1 MQKIGAMKSPAALS
15 PAEREQRLKK
25 WASQSGVELSQL
37 DGMQR
42 GVVLAAL
49 VFLSFVG
56 GVPALRR
63 MVAYVLSHSG
73 LGLNSVLIGAV
84 VGTTGRAV
92 RKARQVAPKEFW
104 KKLQKARRGHPPPKL
119 RKEQVGPV
127 AKYLAEHPGCTVA
140 QVLGFIRQSFGVEM
154 DRLTLRRFL
163 ARYGLG
169 CLKQASVEDT
179 PLLSDAPPTE
189 EPSR

>member
-1 MQKIGAMKSPAALS
+1 MQKVRAMKSPAALGQ
-15 PAEREQRLKK
+15 AEREQYLEK

-49 VFLSFVG
+49 VFLCFVG
-56 GVPALRR
+56 EVAALRR
-63 MVAYVLSHSG
+63 MVAYLLSHSG
-73 LGLNSVLIGAV
+73 LGLSSVIIGAV
-84 VGTTGRAV
+84 VGTTDRAV

-104 KKLQKARRGHPPPKL
+104 KKLQKARRGRPPPKL

-127 AKYLAEHPGCTVA
+127 AKYLAEHPRCSVA
-140 QVLGFIRQSFGVEM
+140 QVLGFIHQSFGVQM

-163 ARYGLG
+163 KRYGLG
-169 CLKQASVEDT
+169 CLKHSCVVDP
-179 PLLSDAPPTE
+179 PLLSDAPRTG

>member
-1 MQKIGAMKSPAALS
+1 MQKVGAMKSPAALS
-15 PAEREQRLKK
+15 QAEREQRLEK
-25 WASQSGVELSQL
+25 WACESGVELTQL

-56 GVPALRR
+56 GVAALRR
-63 MVAYVLSHSG
+63 MVAYLLSHSG
-73 LGLNSVLIGAV
+73 LGLSSAVIGAV
-84 VGTTGRAV
+84 VGTTDRAV
-92 RKARQVAPKEFW
+92 RKARQVEPKEFW
-104 KKLQKARRGHPPPKL
+104 KKLQKGRRGHPPPKL

-127 AKYLAEHPGCTVA
+127 AKYLSEHKECSVAE
-140 QVLGFIRQSFGVEM
+140 VLGFIRQSFGVEM

-163 ARYGLG
+163 KRYGLG
-169 CLKQASVEDT
+169 CLKQSSVVDT
-179 PLLSDAPPTE
+179 PLLSEPRPTG

>member
-1 MQKIGAMKSPAALS
+1 MQTGRAMKSPAALS
-15 PAEREQRLKK
+15 QAEREQRLEE
-25 WASQSGVELSQL
+25 WACESGVELPRL

-63 MVAYVLSHSG
+63 MVAYLLSHSG
-73 LGLNSVLIGAV
+73 LGLSSAVIGAV

-92 RKARQVAPKEFW
+92 RKGRQAAPKEFW
-104 KKLQKARRGHPPPKL
+104 KKLQKARRGHPAPKL

-127 AKYLAEHPGCTVA
+127 AKYLSEHPGCSVA
-140 QVLGFIRQSFGVEM
+140 EVLGFIRQSFGVEM

-163 ARYGLG
+163 KRYGLG
-169 CLKQASVEDT
+169 CLKHASVEDT
-179 PLLSDAPPTE
+179 PLLSDARPTE